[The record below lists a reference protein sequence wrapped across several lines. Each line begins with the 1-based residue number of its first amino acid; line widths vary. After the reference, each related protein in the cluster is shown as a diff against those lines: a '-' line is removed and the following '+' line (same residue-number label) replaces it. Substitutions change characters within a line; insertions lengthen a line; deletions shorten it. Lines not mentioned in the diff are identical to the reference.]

1 MPVEFLTQ
9 EQRQHYGAYTTEP
22 SDAQLASYFYLDD
35 TDRERLATKRGSHHR
50 LGFALQ
56 ICTVRFLS
64 TFLVEPTLVPS
75 GAVRHVAKQLGI
87 DNDPAPL
94 LIQYATAWQAREHSR
109 EIQQLYGYHDF
120 SEQPEHF
127 RLIRWLY
134 THAWLT
140 AERPSVLFDLAT
152 KRLVD
157 QKVILPGVSVLERLV
172 ASVRDHAA
180 NRLWEELARLPT
192 ASQRFLLEDLLKTPD
207 GSGQSHLDRLRRAP
221 THVSGP
227 GLIKALRRLTDIRAL
242 GVTDL
247 DLSFVPA
254 GRLKQ
259 LARHAATSRA
269 TQIERMSGDRR
280 IATLLAFV
288 SVFEATAQDDA
299 LDLLDGLMRSLWTG
313 ATRAGERERLRTL
326 RDLDAAAL
334 QLREACLVLLDS
346 THQDQQV
353 REKVY
358 EQIAQNTLIQAC
370 TLVGELARPAED
382 SEQYQQLLGKY
393 TTLRAFLP
401 TLLRTVTFQATP
413 AGHPVLEAVT
423 FLKNQEGRKSPAIDE
438 APRRVIPRG
447 WRRHVIGREGSREH
461 IDRKAY
467 TLCVAER
474 LQEALRRHEVF
485 VAPSEHWSD
494 PRAKLLQG
502 AAWEAVR
509 GQVCQTLGRS
519 EKATETL
526 AALHTELHTAYQ
538 QTKTN
543 FATNTA
549 IRIEQRAGHD
559 HLVLTPFDRLE
570 EPKSLL
576 TLRRRVNQRLPPI
589 DLPEVVLEMHAQTH
603 FVSAFT
609 HVSDSNARADNLALS
624 ICAVLIAEAC
634 NIGLAPV
641 VNPNN
646 PALTYDRLTWV
657 QQNYIRAETLS
668 RANAMLVAAQAKLTL
683 AQAWGGGEVASVDG
697 LRFVVPVRTIN
708 AGYNSKYF
716 GVGRG
721 VTYYN
726 FTSDQFSGFNAIVIP
741 GTIRDSLYILEGL
754 LEQQTSLNPIE
765 IMADTAG
772 TSDLVFG
779 LFWLLGY
786 QFSPRIADIGET
798 RFWRMDME
806 ADYGPLGG
814 LARNRINGNLIMD
827 HWDDM
832 LRVAGSLKLGTVHAT
847 DVMRALQRGGHPSA
861 LARAIGE
868 VGRIAKSLY
877 LLCFIDDENYR
888 RRIVTQLNR
897 GEGRHAVARVIFHG
911 QRGELRQRYREGQED
926 QLGALGLILNA
937 VILWNTTYMQ
947 DALEVLRATGKE
959 LLAPDVA
966 RLSPLV
972 SQHVNFSGKYHFN
985 LPDTLA
991 AGQHRPLRV
1000 PDQPDEEP

>member
-1 MPVEFLTQ
+1 MPVEFLTP
-9 EQRQHYGAYTTEP
+9 EQRQLYGTYTVEP
-22 SDAQLASYFYLDD
+22 SEAQLASYFYLDD
-35 TDRERLATKRGSHHR
+35 TDRERLATKRGSHQR

-64 TFLVEPTLVPS
+64 TFLVNPTLVPF
-75 GAVRHVAKQLGI
+75 GAVRHVAKQL
-87 DNDPAPL
+87 DLDDDPASL
-94 LIQYATAWQAREHSR
+94 LAQYATAWQIREHSR
-109 EIQQLYGYHDF
+109 EIQQLYGYSDF
-120 SEQPEHF
+120 SEQPQHF
-127 RLIRWLY
+127 HLIRWLY
-134 THAWLT
+134 LHAWLT

-157 QKVILPGVSVLERLV
+157 QKVLLPGVSVLERLV
-172 ASVRDHAA
+172 ASVRDRAA
-180 NRLWEELARLPT
+180 NRLWKELASLPT
-192 ASQRFLLEDLLKTPD
+192 AQQRFLLEDLLHTPE
-207 GSGQSHLDRLRRAP
+207 GSGQPPLDRLRRAP

-227 GLIKALRRLTDIRAL
+227 GLIKGLQRLTDIRAI
-242 GVTDL
+242 GVSNL

-259 LARHAATSRA
+259 MARYAAASRA
-269 TQIERMSGDRR
+269 AQLERLSDDRR
-280 IATLLAFV
+280 IATLLAWA

-299 LDLLDGLMRSLWTG
+299 LDLLDELMRSLWKL

-326 RDLDAAAL
+326 RDLDTAAL
-334 QLREACLVLLDS
+334 QL
-346 THQDQQV
+346 

-358 EQIAQNTLIQAC
+358 EQIAQNVLSQAC
-370 TLVGELARPAED
+370 TLVGELARPD
-382 SEQYQQLLGKY
+382 SDEQEYQQLLGKY
-393 TTLRAFLP
+393 TTIRAFLP
-401 TLLRTVTFQATP
+401 TLFRTVTFQATP
-413 AGHPVLEAVT
+413 AARPVLEAVT
-423 FLKNQEGRKSPAIDE
+423 FLTSIERKKKPPIDA
-438 APRRVIPRG
+438 APRVVIERS
-447 WRRHVIGREGSREH
+447 WRRYVITREGKEEH
-461 IDRKAY
+461 IDRTAY
-467 TLCVAER
+467 TMCVVER

-485 VAPSEHWSD
+485 VSPSERWSD
-494 PRAKLLQG
+494 PRANLLQG

-519 EKATETL
+519 EKPEETL
-526 AALHTELHTAYQ
+526 SALQVELHTAYQ
-538 QTKTN
+538 QTHAN
-543 FATNTA
+543 FAANA
-549 IRIEQRAGHD
+549 AVRIEQEDGKA
-559 HLVLTPFDRLE
+559 HLVLTPLDRLE

-576 TLRRRVNQRLPPI
+576 TLRGRVTQRLPLMQ
-589 DLPEVVLEMHAQTH
+589 LPEVVLEMHAQTN
-603 FVSAFT
+603 FASAFT
-609 HVSDSNARADNLALS
+609 HVSEGSARAENLSLS

-634 NIGLAPV
+634 NIGLTPV
-641 VNPNN
+641 VSPSN

-668 RANAMLVAAQAKLTL
+668 RANAMLVDAQAKLTL
-683 AQAWGGGEVASVDG
+683 AQAWGGGEVASADG
-697 LRFVVPVRTIN
+697 LRFLVPVRTIN

-754 LEQQTSLNPIE
+754 LEQQTSLNPLE

-786 QFSPRIADIGET
+786 QFSPRIADIGEA
-798 RFWRMDME
+798 RFWRTDIE
-806 ADYGPLGG
+806 ADYGLLNG
-814 LARNRINGNLIMD
+814 LARNRINSNLITT

-832 LRVAGSLKLGTVHAT
+832 LRVAGSLKVGTVHAT
-847 DVMRALQRGGHPSA
+847 DVMRTLQAGGRPSA

-868 VGRIAKSLY
+868 VGRIAKTLY
-877 LLCFIDDENYR
+877 LLGYIDDENYR
-888 RRIVTQLNR
+888 RRILTQLNR

-926 QLGALGLILNA
+926 QLGALGLVLNA

-947 DALEVLRATGKE
+947 DALEDVRGAGKDVLDS
-959 LLAPDVA
+959 DVV

-972 SQHVNFSGKYHFN
+972 SQHINFSGTYHFN
-985 LPDTLA
+985 LPDSLST
-991 AGQHRPLRV
+991 GQHRPLRT
-1000 PDQPDEEP
+1000 PDRPDEEL